1 MEVATPSISGITTT
15 ELDQLRQ
22 KVAVLK
28 TMLKSLQIPVVS
40 KKSQH
45 VRSPSPAP
53 PRQQAQYA
61 CWYHAK
67 FGDKAQKCKPPCSKA
82 GQAPAKLVA
91 TGTTDFLPS
100 QLFSLPSQLFSLL
113 IITLLI
119 VFSFKQVQRSW

>member
-45 VRSPSPAP
+45 VRSPSPARRDNKHNMRVGTMP
-53 PRQQAQYA
+53 NLVTKHRSASP
-61 CWYHAK
+61 HAVRR
-67 FGDKAQKCKPPCSKA
+67 DR
-82 GQAPAKLVA
+82 L
-91 TGTTDFLPS
+91 
-100 QLFSLPSQLFSLL
+100 QL
-113 IITLLI
+113 
-119 VFSFKQVQRSW
+119 SW